1 MARYARQEIIQGWDQ
16 SRLAGATL
24 AIAGSGHTAFF
35 AALMATAMGFGR
47 LLLFGEGVTRILPDC
62 GAKGPLEGWAEF
74 FRRVNPR
81 AKIYGFPVR
90 LSRKRL
96 RRLPALDGLIIAGND
111 MGDRHLGWNV
121 GGETGLPTVAGGAA
135 GEVGIWGTAQL
146 VAVAAQMHGRPE
158 SPLLSQIVAGLL
170 VDEIRKALLL
180 LPAEEGR
187 VGQSRLLALPH
198 LGADA
203 GRPVCLERG
212 RIALVG
218 AGALGTWLG
227 MALGISG
234 VRAEVEIYDDDEIDE
249 TNLNRQ
255 VLFFDAVGR
264 PKAPMLARRLQ
275 TFFPQM
281 RVSGYGMR
289 ADAASS
295 RQIARSPLLM
305 ACPDNFAARAFLNDL
320 ARRYQRVLING
331 GTSAV
336 GGSCTTYAP
345 GRTICLACRMN
356 IDRLAQ
362 QEQQA
367 HGCSRAEASV
377 VTSNAIVGALMAWT
391 LKEALAGKVK
401 DGVWEYDGR
410 LRGQRLGVHSQRPAC
425 QCHSD

>member
-16 SRLAGATL
+16 SRLASATL
-24 AIAGSGHTAFF
+24 AIAGSGHTAFLV
-35 AALMATAMGFGR
+35 ALMATAMGFGR
-47 LLLFGEGVTRILPDC
+47 LLLFGERVDCVLPGC
-62 GAKGPLEGWAEF
+62 SGKSPLEGWAEF
-74 FRRVNPR
+74 LRQVNPR
-81 AKIYGFPVR
+81 VKIYGFPVR

-96 RRLPALDGLIIAGND
+96 CRLPALDGLIVAGND
-111 MGDRHLGWNV
+111 VGNRNLGWNV
-121 GGETGLPTVAGGAA
+121 GWETGLPTVAGGAA
-135 GEVGIWGTAQL
+135 GQVGIWGTAQPH
-146 VAVAAQMHGRPE
+146 AVATRMHGLPE
-158 SPLLSQIVAGLL
+158 SPLLSQIIAGLL

-187 VGQSRLLALPH
+187 VDQSQLLPLPH
-198 LGADA
+198 LGTDA
-203 GRPVCLERG
+203 GRPVHLERR

-227 MALGISG
+227 IALGTSG
-234 VRAEVEIYDDDEIDE
+234 VQIEVEIYDDDEIDE

-264 PKAPMLARRLQ
+264 PKAPTLARRLQ

-289 ADAASS
+289 ADADSS
-295 RQIARSPLLM
+295 QQIARSPLLL

-320 ARRYQRVLING
+320 ARRNQRVLING
-331 GTSAV
+331 GTSAL

-345 GRTICLACRMN
+345 GRTTCLACRMN
-356 IDRLAQ
+356 IDQLAQ

-367 HGCSRAEASV
+367 HSCAQAQASV
-377 VTSNAIVGALMAWT
+377 VTSNAIIGALMAWT
-391 LKEALAGKVK
+391 LKEALAGRIK

-410 LRGQRLGVHSQRPAC
+410 LRNQRLGVHSQRPAC
-425 QCHSD
+425 RCHTG